1 MNIYFLAYNMLRN
14 KGKTVLKHKLKI
26 TTYNPNYRPQNWAKY
41 IFLDQKVP
49 LKPFVTF
56 AVLLLLLLL
65 GLCRQKLYQRVLTKN
80 VH

>member
-1 MNIYFLAYNMLRN
+1 MNIYFSAYNMLRN

-26 TTYNPNYRPQNWAKY
+26 TTYNQNYTPQNGAKY

-56 AVLLLLLLL
+56 AVFLLLLLL
-65 GLCRQKLYQRVLTKN
+65 GYPGRSYTIKW
-80 VH
+80 